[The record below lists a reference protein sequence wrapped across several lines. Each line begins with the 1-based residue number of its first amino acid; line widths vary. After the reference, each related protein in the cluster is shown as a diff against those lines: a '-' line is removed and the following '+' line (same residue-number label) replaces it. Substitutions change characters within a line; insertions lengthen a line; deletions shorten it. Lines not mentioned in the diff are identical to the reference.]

1 MAGLYIHIPFC
12 KRLCGYCDFFKTM
25 SLRHC
30 DDMVVALK
38 REMEYRRDFFD
49 GDPLTTIYIGG
60 GTPTVYDPQVL
71 QGLIDRAVEL
81 WGDAELGEITVEANP
96 DDLTPDY
103 LARLRQTRINR
114 LSIGIQSFIDRD
126 LQFMNR
132 RHSAEQ
138 AIECVKEAQRAGFD
152 NITIDLIYGVPG
164 MSNEEWRRNIV
175 TALDLEVQHISAY
188 HLGIEPGTLFGKRGV
203 IPVDEQTSEE
213 QYLMLHRMMEEAG
226 YEHYEISNFAR
237 SGRRAQHNSSYW
249 HGVRYLGV
257 GPSAHSY
264 DGACRWW
271 VESSIGGYIKNVGSD
286 VIYESELLDEADCYE
301 EYLMLNLRC
310 AEGVNKRE
318 IERRFGE
325 KRLKE
330 LLDLSR
336 RFVEAGILI
345 EEAEVIRFDRER
357 WLVSDWVISEL
368 FGE

>member
-38 REMEYRRDFFD
+38 REMEHRRDFFD

-203 IPVDEQTSEE
+203 VPVDEQTSEE

-264 DGACRWW
+264 DGARRWW

-286 VIYESELLDEADCYE
+286 VIYESELL
-301 EYLMLNLRC
+301 
-310 AEGVNKRE
+310 
-318 IERRFGE
+318 
-325 KRLKE
+325 
-330 LLDLSR
+330 
-336 RFVEAGILI
+336 
-345 EEAEVIRFDRER
+345 
-357 WLVSDWVISEL
+357 
-368 FGE
+368 